1 MIRLHACSAYF
12 LWALSLLSFTAEYSA
27 AHAKVWNIPASSRL
41 EFDAQEALLRAQP
54 GDTVLLPAGRFAM
67 NQELSITTPFITLKG
82 AGMNATTLIYGENA
96 GGPQAI
102 ISYADHTVVEDLGI
116 LDHPGDGVKIIG
128 ADGATIRRVK
138 VEWTKRGT
146 TENGA
151 YGLYPVES
159 HNVLVEDN
167 VVIGASDAGVYVGQ
181 SDNIVVRRNRVE
193 YNVAGIEIEN
203 SQRADVY
210 DNVATNNTGGVL
222 VFNLPNLMVQG
233 GRGTRV
239 YQNFIYENNFKNFAP
254 KGNSVSTVPQGT
266 GILVM
271 SNDDVEIFRN
281 TIERHNTTS
290 IAIVSFHITQR
301 AVEDPRYDALPEHI
315 WIHDNV
321 MRKAG
326 GLALIGGNQLGL
338 VAAALSFPHRV
349 PHITYDGIGQ
359 PDGQGGFLPAALEG
373 DQRVCLGENDHD
385 GGDKAYFGN
394 MQLWKQRWWSPVPGE
409 LDRSLK
415 PHSCSYP
422 AFAGV
427 QLAPL
432 PPLPL
437 PDPKEPTEDD
447 IQRLC
452 ENIGA
457 GINWDAALLVNCP
470 NLSSYN
476 LFTDSR
482 DPLSKPQ
489 DGGFPYDLTTP
500 LFSDYASKD
509 RVLFLPPGTS
519 ADYHPTQAFA
529 LPVGAV
535 IAKTFFFPADLG
547 NPNSS
552 KKIVETRLLIH
563 RDKGWTGLAYQWN
576 EDQSEAKLIRG
587 GAAVNVRWLDS
598 QGQEHSNS
606 YRIPNMAQCV
616 GCHLNGAPIGVK
628 AGYLNKSG
636 HGELSGQNQLQF
648 LIKSG
653 RLTGAPEDFSSIPR
667 YAIWN
672 DPKSGTLADR
682 ALTYLDINC
691 AHCHNPSGKA
701 NTSALFLQLGQEAGI
716 NSGLCKPPIAAGRG
730 TGGTLFDIVPGQPE
744 KSLLV
749 DRLNSTKAAVKMPEV
764 AKTMVHAEGVD
775 LVSQW
780 IRSLPGTCKE

>member
-1 MIRLHACSAYF
+1 MTPLHACRAFFFWLASG
-12 LWALSLLSFTAEYSA
+12 LTAITGSTA
-27 AHAKVWNIPASSRL
+27 AFGKIWTVPASPNL
-41 EFDAQEALLRAQP
+41 EFDVQEALLRAQP

-82 AGMNATTLIYGENA
+82 AGMNATTLVYGENA

-116 LDHPGDGVKIIG
+116 VDHPGDGIKIIG
-128 ADGATIRRVK
+128 ADGATMRRVK
-138 VEWTKRGT
+138 VEWTKRGS

-159 HNVLVEDN
+159 RNVLVEDS

-210 DNVATNNTGGVL
+210 DNIATNNTGGVL

-266 GILVM
+266 GILVL

-290 IAIVSFHITQR
+290 IAVVSFHVTQR
-301 AVEDPRYDALPEHI
+301 AVDDPAFDALPERV

-321 MRKAG
+321 LRKAG
-326 GLALIGGNQLGL
+326 GFALIGGNQLGM

-349 PHITYDGIGQ
+349 PHITYDGIGE
-359 PDGQGGFLPAALEG
+359 PDGNGGFLPADLKG
-373 DQRVCLGENDHD
+373 DKRICLGPNEHD
-385 GGDKAYFGN
+385 GGERSYFGN

-409 LDRSLK
+409 MNRSLAA
-415 PHSCSYP
+415 HDCSYP
-422 AFAGV
+422 AFAAV
-427 QLAPL
+427 QLDPV
-432 PPLPL
+432 PPLPAN
-437 PDPKEPTEDD
+437 DPLPTEEE
-447 IQRLC
+447 ITRLC
-452 ENIGA
+452 ENPVE
-457 GINWDAALLVNCP
+457 GINWEAFDVDCP
-470 NLSSYN
+470 KLAHYN
-476 LFTDSR
+476 LFTDPR
-482 DPLSKPQ
+482 NPLSKAR
-489 DGGFPYDLTTP
+489 DGGFPYDLTTA

-519 ADYHPTQAFA
+519 AEYHPTQAFA
-529 LPVGAV
+529 LPLGSV
-535 IAKTFFFPADLG
+535 IAKTFYFPADLR
-547 NPNSS
+547 NPKSP

-563 RDKGWTGLAYQWN
+563 REKGWIGLAYQWN
-576 EDQSEAKLIRG
+576 EAQTEAKLIRG
-587 GAAVNVRWLDS
+587 GAAVDVRWIDA
-598 QGQEHSNS
+598 QGQSHSNT

-616 GCHLNGAPIGVK
+616 GCHLNGIPIGVK
-628 AGYLNKSG
+628 AGYLNKPG
-636 HGELSGQNQLQF
+636 QGELADHNQLEY
-648 LIKSG
+648 LIHAG
-653 RLTGAPEDFSSIPR
+653 RLTGAPADLSSMPR
-667 YAIWN
+667 YPIWN
-672 DPKSGTLADR
+672 DATSGSLADR

-691 AHCHNPSGKA
+691 AHCHNPAGKA
-701 NTSALFLQLGQEAGI
+701 NTSALFLQLGQEQGI

-749 DRLNSTKAAVKMPEV
+749 DRMNSTKAAVKMPEI
-764 AKTMVHAEGVD
+764 AKTMVHSEGLS
-775 LVSQW
+775 LVSDW
-780 IRSLPGTCKE
+780 IRTLPGSCPE